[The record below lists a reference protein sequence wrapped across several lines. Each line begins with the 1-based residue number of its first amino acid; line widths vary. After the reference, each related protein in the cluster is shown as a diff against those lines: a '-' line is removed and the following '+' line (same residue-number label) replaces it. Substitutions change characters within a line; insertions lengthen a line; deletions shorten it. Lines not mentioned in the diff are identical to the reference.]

1 MNCADSIKTAEY
13 ESIGKEIKKVK
24 KTLLPNW
31 GKGLREECLEF
42 EKLN

>member
-24 KTLLPNW
+24 KPCYQIEVRDW
-31 GKGLREECLEF
+31 
-42 EKLN
+42 EKSAWNLKN